1 MPEAALYA
9 AALLFVVLI
18 AFLPALRNGFVWDD
32 QSNLVNR
39 DRLRSPGSIVDVF
52 RRPAM
57 WSADLPQGPIGTY
70 RPLSLTSF
78 IIDYKLYGVSAGGF
92 HFTSIVLHALAMLM
106 VLLLLLRWR
115 VPTRAAFFLTLL
127 IAFHPSCVE
136 AVVWINGRSEIF
148 ALLFGAAALVM
159 VSRRNIRHW
168 HAAAAGFLL
177 LLAMLGKETGVIF
190 IPLAILA
197 ASFEPGEKNGSP
209 MWKKLHVPAALATAG
224 ALAAYFLLRLAA
236 LSGSTLPA
244 SSSWLKALPAVP
256 ALWLRA
262 LQTSVFPLE
271 RAPVSVALWLAN
283 LSLFEKIATT
293 AAAAGLAALLVYCVK
308 KRRTMIAVGLGWW
321 LAAILPAGFIATVA
335 WPGLNRWLYIGL
347 PGLALALYFAFAHL
361 LRPRFRQVLTVVLVT
376 WFLFFTERAIPAWR
390 SDATLFATMIRETPD
405 DPFGYQ
411 ALGVELMNQQQYDKA
426 AGLFHEAIELG
437 PTQNAVYGY
446 LAMCLIHLDSCDE
459 ALHLYMTYP
468 DPTVSHKSF
477 RKAARECYYRTGR
490 PDQAKWVD
498 KNLPDPQD
506 AAHENNLQK
515 KQ

>member
-1 MPEAALYA
+1 MNDTEGKSGRPGKRMPEAALYA
-9 AALLFVVLI
+9 AALLFVVLV
-18 AFLPALRNGFVWDD
+18 AFLPALRNGFAWDHGPP
-32 QSNLVNR
+32 
-39 DRLRSPGSIVDVF
+39 PGPMAAF
-52 RRPAM
+52 
-57 WSADLPQGPIGTY
+57 
-70 RPLSLTSF
+70 RPLSTASLSM
-78 IIDYKLYGVSAGGF
+78 DQGLYGTSAAGF

-106 VLLLLLRWR
+106 VFLLLIRWS

-159 VSRRNIRHW
+159 VSRRSIRRR

-197 ASFEPGEKNGSP
+197 ASFEPGEKRGSP
-209 MWKKLHVPAALATAG
+209 AWKKLHVPAALAAAG
-224 ALAAYFLLRLAA
+224 ALAAAILLRLAA
-236 LSGSTLPA
+236 LGGGTLPA

-262 LQTSVFPLE
+262 LQATSFPFE
-271 RAPVSVALWLAN
+271 RAPVSAALWLAN
-283 LSLFEKIATT
+283 LTFSEKIACT
-293 AAAAGLAALLVYCVK
+293 AAAAGLVALLIYCIK
-308 KRRTMIAVGLGWW
+308 NRLSMIAAGLGWW

-411 ALGVELMNQQQYDKA
+411 ALGVELMNQQQYEKA
-426 AGLFHEAIELG
+426 AGLFDEAIELG
-437 PTQNAVYGY
+437 PTRNAAYGY
-446 LAMCLIHLDSCDE
+446 LAMCLAHLDSCDK
-459 ALHLYMTYP
+459 AVHLYTTYP
-468 DPTVSHKSF
+468 DPMVSHKSF

-490 PDQAKWVD
+490 PDQAGWVD
-498 KNLPDPQD
+498 KNLPGPQD
-506 AAHENNLQK
+506 TAEENNLLK
-515 KQ
+515 KK